1 MNENMRH
8 SYTANMGETLK
19 RWREEKGLS
28 LYRIAKLQNMRI
40 DTLQRIEAGEEV
52 TTGAF
57 LQYLDEVARQDP
69 AFDIIGAWRKSMGFE
84 KNS

>member
-1 MNENMRH
+1 MRH
-8 SYTANMGETLK
+8 SYTANMGEILK

-52 TTGAF
+52 TTGAL
-57 LQYLDEVARQDP
+57 LQYLDEVIRQDP
-69 AFDIIGAWRKSMGFE
+69 GFDVMGVWRKSMGFE
-84 KNS
+84 KK